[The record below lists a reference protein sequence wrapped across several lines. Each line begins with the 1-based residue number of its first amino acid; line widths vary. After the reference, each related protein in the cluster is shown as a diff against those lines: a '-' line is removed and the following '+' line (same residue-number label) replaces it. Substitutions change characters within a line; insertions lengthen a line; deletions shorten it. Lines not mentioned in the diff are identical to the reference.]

1 VEKKIQSGSD
11 RKRGPVVAL
20 AAAVLVSGYAQT
32 GYAQI
37 SKGNWILINRGLQ
50 VQAMV
55 TKDDVFHLN
64 TYSNA
69 YYTSIHWLWD
79 SNPSLMGT
87 TPASRGRAGLA
98 MRPRSRR
105 SGRKALT

>member
-1 VEKKIQSGSD
+1 MEKKIQSGSD

-69 YYTSIHWLWD
+69 YYTSIHWLGFQPVPD
-79 SNPSLMGT
+79 GHD
-87 TPASRGRAGLA
+87 
-98 MRPRSRR
+98 PRLPVV
-105 SGRKALT
+105 ALGWR